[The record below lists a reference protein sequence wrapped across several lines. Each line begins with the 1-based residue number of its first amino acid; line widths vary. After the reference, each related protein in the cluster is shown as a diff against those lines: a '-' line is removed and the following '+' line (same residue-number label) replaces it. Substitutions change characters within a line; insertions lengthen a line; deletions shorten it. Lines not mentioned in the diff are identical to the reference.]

1 MVEKIIFKF
10 MSIVQTISLQDDWIA
25 EIGFIRNEQCAAHVF
40 SYLFTY
46 LLTHLFEFIYV
57 MT

>member
-1 MVEKIIFKF
+1 
-10 MSIVQTISLQDDWIA
+10 MSIVQTISVQDDWKA

-46 LLTHLFEFIYV
+46 LLTHWFEFIYF